1 MNRTRQCTYSQ
12 IGTVTYT
19 YRTRSK
25 RITLRVKKDS
35 TIHVTIPYLV
45 KFSHAEEFVLSKA
58 EWIKRKIQ
66 ENTERT
72 RPILEFNSKYHLV
85 RLKAESNL
93 SKCKVLKNGSDVLI
107 LHPSTADP
115 ASHSIQTLAKK
126 VITEVLRAEAKHYL
140 PLKLKELATRYNFS
154 YGRVSIRN
162 SKTRWGS
169 CSGKNNISLSLRL
182 MYLPE
187 HLINYVL
194 LHELCH
200 TKEKNHGPRFWL
212 LLDSV
217 CQGNSKMLSKELK
230 RFSIPF

>member
-1 MNRTRQCTYSQ
+1 MNRTKQCTYPH
-12 IGTVTYT
+12 IGIVTYT
-19 YRTRSK
+19 YRSRSK

-35 TIHVTIPYLV
+35 TIHVSIPYLV
-45 KFSHAEEFVLSKA
+45 RFSYAENFVLSKTD
-58 EWIKRKIQ
+58 WIQKKIQ
-66 ENTERT
+66 ENTERIK
-72 RPILEFNSKYHLV
+72 PITEFKSKYHLV
-85 RLKAESNL
+85 RLQAENRV

-115 ASHSIQTLAKK
+115 ASHSIQTLTKK

-154 YGRVSIRN
+154 YGRVSIRD
-162 SKTRWGS
+162 SKSRWGS
-169 CSGKNNISLSLRL
+169 CNGKNNISLSLRL

-187 HLINYVL
+187 HLIEYVL

-200 TKEKNHGPRFWL
+200 TKEKNHGPKFWQ

-217 CQGNSKMLSKELK
+217 CQGNSKILSKELK
-230 RFSIPF
+230 KFHIPL